1 MSRKFVTE
9 EQLSEVVDLIV
20 ELEKFTVDKM
30 NHDFDTVKGWIEE
43 INNSPRTGAE
53 ALSEEE
59 ASELAKSIG
68 GARTEANEVIN
79 PPHL

>member
-20 ELEKFTVDKM
+20 EQEKFTVDKV
-30 NHDFDTVKGWIEE
+30 NSNFKTVKEWMESHSG
-43 INNSPRTGAE
+43 GGDAE

-59 ASELAKSIG
+59 ATELVSGIG
-68 GARTEANEVIN
+68 GARTEADSVIN

>member
-1 MSRKFVTE
+1 MSKKFVTE

-20 ELEKFTVDKM
+20 EQENYTLDK
-30 NHDFDTVKGWIEE
+30 VKALMESYSG
-43 INNSPRTGAE
+43 GGDAE

-59 ASELAKSIG
+59 ATELVNGIG
-68 GARTEANEVIN
+68 GARTEADYVIN

>member
-1 MSRKFVTE
+1 MSKKFVTE

-20 ELEKFTVDKM
+20 EQENYTLDK
-30 NHDFDTVKGWIEE
+30 VKALMESHSG
-43 INNSPRTGAE
+43 GGGDAE

-59 ASELAKSIG
+59 ATELVSGIG
-68 GARTEANEVIN
+68 GARTEADYVIN

>member
-1 MSRKFVTE
+1 MSKKFVTE

-20 ELEKFTVDKM
+20 EQEKFTVDKT
-30 NHDFDTVKGWIEE
+30 NRNFDTVKGWIEE

-59 ASELAKSIG
+59 ATELVSGIG
-68 GARTEANEVIN
+68 GARTEADSVIN

>member
-1 MSRKFVTE
+1 MSKKFVTE

-20 ELEKFTVDKM
+20 EQEKFTVDRVNSNFK
-30 NHDFDTVKGWIEE
+30 TVKEWMESHSG
-43 INNSPRTGAE
+43 GGDAE

-59 ASELAKSIG
+59 ATELVNGIG
-68 GARTEANEVIN
+68 GARTEADYVIN

>member
-20 ELEKFTVDKM
+20 EQEKFTVDKT
-30 NHDFDTVKGWIEE
+30 NRNFDTVKGWIEE

-53 ALSEEE
+53 ELDEEE
-59 ASELAKSIG
+59 LNEISENWGDPKN
-68 GARTEANEVIN
+68 EADHVVN
-79 PPHL
+79 PPSL

>member
-20 ELEKFTVDKM
+20 EQEKFTVDNVNSNFK
-30 NHDFDTVKGWIEE
+30 TVKEWMESHSG
-43 INNSPRTGAE
+43 GGDAE

-59 ASELAKSIG
+59 ATELVNGIG
-68 GARTEANEVIN
+68 GARTEADYVIN

>member
-20 ELEKFTVDKM
+20 EQEKFTVDKV
-30 NHDFDTVKGWIEE
+30 NSNFETVKEWMESHSG
-43 INNSPRTGAE
+43 GGGDAE

>member
-20 ELEKFTVDKM
+20 EQEKFTVDK
-30 NHDFDTVKGWIEE
+30 VKALMESHSG
-43 INNSPRTGAE
+43 GGDAE

-59 ASELAKSIG
+59 ATELVSGIG
-68 GARTEANEVIN
+68 GARTEADYVIN